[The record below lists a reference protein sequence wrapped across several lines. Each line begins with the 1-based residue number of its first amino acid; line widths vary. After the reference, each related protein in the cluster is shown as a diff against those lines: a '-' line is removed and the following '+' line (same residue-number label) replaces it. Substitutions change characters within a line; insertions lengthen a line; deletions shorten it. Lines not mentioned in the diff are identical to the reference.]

1 LNNENLRKRV
11 LTFYGLA
18 LLCLIIS
25 VPLSLLYS
33 PIMTVAAI
41 GIACFIGFML
51 SLSLASALAR
61 TILDIYEEKRW
72 GLYRYAGT
80 INPSSFGIV
89 AGIISMVVVVFS
101 LTGIVD
107 WEYLG
112 LTFPNIFTII
122 WAITGVL
129 ALVGGIVARPLAKR
143 ETKPV
148 HERRDL

>member
-1 LNNENLRKRV
+1 MG
-11 LTFYGLA
+11 T
-18 LLCLIIS
+18 S
-25 VPLSLLYS
+25 
-33 PIMTVAAI
+33 
-41 GIACFIGFML
+41 
-51 SLSLASALAR
+51 
-61 TILDIYEEKRW
+61 
-72 GLYRYAGT
+72 RYAGT

-148 HERRDL
+148 HERSDL